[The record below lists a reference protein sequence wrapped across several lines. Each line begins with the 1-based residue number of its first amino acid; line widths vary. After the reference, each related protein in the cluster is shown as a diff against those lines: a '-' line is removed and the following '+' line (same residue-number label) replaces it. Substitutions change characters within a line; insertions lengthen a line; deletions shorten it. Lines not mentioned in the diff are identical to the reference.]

1 MAIDSTSL
9 PPQPPAPPV
18 ITDELQAQLAELTRR
33 AMAQLQEL
41 LDSMRQAEAQLPKTP
56 EEPPVTGGPDPLP
69 LDDDTVVGIG
79 WPGGPPELA
88 GFWDETEDA
97 APTDVEAAERSH
109 AFSAA
114 SRLEVVPLEQV
125 AAALSAVP
133 DDLVAVAAPA
143 AVVEPITAP
152 SVPAAVAAVA
162 EAPQSQAFASHEF
175 RVGAEGHAA

>member
-1 MAIDSTSL
+1 
-9 PPQPPAPPV
+9 V

-69 LDDDTVVGIG
+69 LGDDDTVVGIG

-88 GFWDETEDA
+88 GFWGETEDA
-97 APTDVEAAERSH
+97 APTDVGAAERSH
-109 AFSAA
+109 AFSSA
-114 SRLEVVPLEQV
+114 SRLGVVPLEQV

-152 SVPAAVAAVA
+152 SVAAAVAAVA

-175 RVGAEGHAA
+175 RAGAEGHAA